1 MKIVYP
7 YPMHI
12 SKGYTYM
19 LSIIQFLNTLA
30 NFIPV
35 DLLCLDDKATLSK
48 FLQENLGIKLSK
60 NLNIIQISNKRFGI
74 KSNKFFF
81 IKGTINHL
89 KNIKSGRIILYTR
102 DLKQMRLC
110 IKKIKNSKRSVEFI
124 FEAHQILSKNYER
137 ENNIK
142 QSLRM
147 KKLESFVF
155 SNIDC
160 LICITETLS
169 QDIKK
174 SFVGCSKN
182 HLILP
187 VGFNKKFL
195 STNHKNN
202 KYDVLY
208 AGNFSK
214 WKGLDILIEAIS
226 LIKQTKYKDISVVL
240 IGADKNSKKYYEDR
254 SKSLG
259 LDNNIT
265 ILNHIKHK
273 KIFQYLSVSKI
284 GVVPTSSD
292 GDGFLYTSPLKLYEY
307 LGTGMRVVSSRL
319 PSIESIIP
327 DDIVYYSNP
336 DDPESLANSIL
347 IALEDKNF
355 NYDKVRNFAKKYTWD
370 KRAVKFLDFIS

>member
-30 NFIPV
+30 NFTSV
-35 DLLCLDDKATLSK
+35 DLLCLDDKATVSK
-48 FLQENLGIKLSK
+48 YLKVNLGIELSK

-81 IKGTINHL
+81 IKRTIQHL
-89 KNIKSGRIILYTR
+89 NKIKSERIIFYTR

-110 IKKIKNSKRSVEFI
+110 IKKIKNSSRNVEFI

-137 ENNIK
+137 DNNIK

-147 KKLESFVF
+147 RKLESFVF

-160 LICITETLS
+160 LVCITETLS

-174 SFVGCSKN
+174 SFVNCPTN

-195 STNHKNN
+195 LINHKNN
-202 KYDVLY
+202 KYDILY

-214 WKGLDILIEAIS
+214 WKGLDSLLEAIS

-240 IGADKNSKKYYEDR
+240 IGADKNSKKYYEDK

-259 LDNNIT
+259 LVNNIT
-265 ILNHIKHK
+265 ILNRIKHR
-273 KIFQYLSVSKI
+273 KIYQYLSESKI
-284 GVVPTSSD
+284 GVVPTSSK
-292 GDGFLYTSPLKLYEY
+292 GDGLLYTSPLKLYEY
-307 LGTGMRVVSSRL
+307 LGSGIKVVSSRL
-319 PSIESIIP
+319 PSIESNIP

-336 DDPESLANSIL
+336 DDPESLASSIVL
-347 IALEDKNF
+347 ALEDKNF
-355 NYDKVRNFAKKYTWD
+355 NSDKVKNFAKKYTWD
-370 KRAVKFLDFIS
+370 KRAVQFLDFIS